1 MRSCDGTGEGIY
13 NIEKYL
19 QNIEKLWKR
28 CRGMD
33 LQYRKYLQ
41 NIEKSWLVQGNGF
54 TISKIFAKYWEIM
67 ISAGEWIYNIE
78 NICKI
83 LRNNDWCRGTDL
95 QALLLT
101 SPSASG
107 SSSTMWLVL
116 LPVFPFALFPLIF
129 NFVSKKQTPFFS
141 S

>member
-1 MRSCDGTGEGIY
+1 M
-13 NIEKYL
+13 
-19 QNIEKLWKR
+19 
-28 CRGMD
+28 
-33 LQYRKYLQ
+33 
-41 NIEKSWLVQGNGF
+41 VQGKGF
-54 TISKIFAKYWEIM
+54 TILKNICKILKNYENG
-67 ISAGEWIYNIE
+67 AGEWIYNIE

-116 LPVFPFALFPLIF
+116 LPVFPFALLL
-129 NFVSKKQTPFFS
+129 
-141 S
+141 